1 MVDAEKFKSL
11 QQSLMSLSNS
21 GPYIEGDKN
30 SKLRSIL
37 KESAKQLKASRAA
50 IWRFEDGDQLLHCEH
65 LYNLQDDHFD
75 QGQTLKQSDYP
86 NYFREVHASRIIDA
100 SDARQ
105 DKRTAEFSEHYL
117 IPQNIYSMLDV
128 PLHFSGRYSGILC
141 IEHADSTRNWD
152 VAEMSYAT
160 SIADTISLLDER
172 EVWIEAQKKLT
183 SLEQTDT
190 LTGLEN
196 RNFFQQR
203 IKKDSKLAASDSRAA
218 CIVYGIDYFTGVN
231 DTYGFQGAD
240 RLLRELSRRFHK
252 WGEQT
257 GTNISRLGGDTFGF
271 WMPALNHEHQLE
283 SHLSDINKMTT
294 QPISVSDNEQ
304 IEIKAS
310 MGVVVLSEQQKIEDP
325 IRCAEIAMNKAKSQR
340 RGSQA
345 YFSPKWLKE
354 LNTDKELEAQVLL
367 AFEHQQLLAHYQPI
381 IASETGSI
389 AGVEALVRWQHP
401 GKGLIPPFQF
411 LPIVTQLGLMTR
423 LGSFMLRQACKD
435 LRKMRDEGMS
445 INWISVNLSA
455 EQLYHPSLASE
466 IKSLLEEFELD
477 SSSIELE
484 IVEELIS
491 HDSEVVQAQ
500 LNAIAELGIKLSID
514 DFGTGYS
521 SLSRL
526 KDLPVTKLKIDKAF
540 VDGLPDLD
548 SDRCISRSIIGLA
561 KGMQFDLV
569 AEGVETHAQQIWLKK
584 HGCDFFQGYF
594 FAKPMNLE
602 HLLEFAS
609 QRHCVKP
616 SQSGDYHIKKHQRVI
631 EITPTGQWDQGISDQ
646 FFKELNRL
654 VDKLHGQD
662 WATIVD
668 ARSWHIATLEVQKKI
683 ASETKKITQRAL
695 RREAFVIRNTDL
707 ANYQSELMSP
717 QVKNYIRKAFTNI
730 EDAKQWLVEEGFE

>member
-21 GPYIEGDKN
+21 GPYIESDKN

-37 KESAKQLKASRAA
+37 KESAKQLKVSRVS
-50 IWRFEDGDQLLHCEH
+50 IWRFEDDDQLLRCEL
-65 LYNLQDDHFD
+65 LYSFQNDQFD
-75 QGQTLKQSDYP
+75 QGQTLRQCDYQ
-86 NYFREVHASRIIDA
+86 NYFQAVHASRIIDA
-100 SDARQ
+100 RDARQ

-128 PLHFSGRYSGILC
+128 PLHFSGRYYGILC
-141 IEHADSTRNWD
+141 IEQAGSTRNWD

-160 SIADTISLLDER
+160 TIADTISLLNER
-172 EVWIEAQKKLT
+172 EAWLETQKKLT
-183 SLEQTDT
+183 SLEQTDS

-203 IKKDSKLAASDSRAA
+203 IKKDSKLAIAGSHAA

-240 RLLRELSRRFHK
+240 RLLRELSRRFRK
-252 WGEQT
+252 WGEKT

-271 WMPALNHEHQLE
+271 WMPTLKHDQQLE
-283 SHLSDINKMTT
+283 SHLSDINAMTT
-294 QPISVSDNEQ
+294 RPISVSDNEQ

-310 MGVVVLSEQQKIEDP
+310 MGVVTLSEQQKVEDP
-325 IRCAEIAMNKAKSQR
+325 IRCAEIAMNKAKSQK
-340 RGSQA
+340 RGSFA
-345 YFSPKWLKE
+345 YFSAKWLKE

-401 GKGLIPPFQF
+401 EKGLIPPFQF

-435 LRKMRDEGMS
+435 LRQMRDEGVS

-455 EQLYHPSLASE
+455 EQLYHHSLASE

-561 KGMQFDLV
+561 KGMKFDLV
-569 AEGVETHAQQIWLKK
+569 AEGVETQAQQTWLRS

-594 FAKPMNLE
+594 FAKPMDID
-602 HLLEFAS
+602 HLLEFAHQS
-609 QRHCVKP
+609 SSIKHC
-616 SQSGDYHIKKHQRVI
+616 QSGDYSIKRKQNI
-631 EITPTGQWDQGISDQ
+631 FEITPTGQWDQSLSSE
-646 FFKELNRL
+646 FFEELNSLVNRL
-654 VDKLHGQD
+654 NGQD

-668 ARSWHIATLEVQKKI
+668 ARDWHVATLDVQKNI
-683 ASETKKITQRAL
+683 ASETKKITKRAL

-730 EDAKQWLVEEGFE
+730 EDAKQWLAQAGFE